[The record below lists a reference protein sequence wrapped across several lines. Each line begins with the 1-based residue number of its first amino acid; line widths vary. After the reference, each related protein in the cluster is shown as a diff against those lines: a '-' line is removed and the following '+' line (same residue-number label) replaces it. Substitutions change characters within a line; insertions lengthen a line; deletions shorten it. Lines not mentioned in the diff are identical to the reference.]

1 MKDCLEARREEV
13 GFSAECKEELEAMME
28 KRAADFR
35 LDSTLREAR
44 SPHPA
49 ILPFCHGRTST
60 SYVCWLP

>member
-35 LDSTLREAR
+35 LDSTLREAC
-44 SPHPA
+44 SLALDHKP
-49 ILPFCHGRTST
+49 
-60 SYVCWLP
+60 